1 MKRWTRKPEFFF
13 FTEVVQYVAA
23 INARRHPYVRRRP
36 RFLRVPAATVSSHHR
51 CLKPNG
57 TSSRVT
63 RCNKDKR
70 IKLDR
75 GTLYY
80 KHVPR
85 SQSVLQLAFCN
96 TTIDRDGNNSNP
108 RVARLDH
115 ILIRLY

>member
-1 MKRWTRKPEFFF
+1 MKRWTRKPGFFF
-13 FTEVVQYVAA
+13 LTEVVQYVAA

-36 RFLRVPAATVSSHHR
+36 RFPRVPAATVSSHHR

-80 KHVPR
+80 KQRTSIAISAP
-85 SQSVLQLAFCN
+85 AC
-96 TTIDRDGNNSNP
+96 
-108 RVARLDH
+108 
-115 ILIRLY
+115 IL